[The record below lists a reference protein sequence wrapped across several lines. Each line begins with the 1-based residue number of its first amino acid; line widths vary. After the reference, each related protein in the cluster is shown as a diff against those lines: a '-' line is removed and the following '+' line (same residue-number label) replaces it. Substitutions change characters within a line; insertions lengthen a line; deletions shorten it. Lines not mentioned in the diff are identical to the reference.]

1 VTSPTVSDPNIYTL
15 DTSRRRQVAAAGLH
29 PVASLASVVIA
40 IRT

>member
-1 VTSPTVSDPNIYTL
+1 VTSPTVSAANVYTL
-15 DTSRRRQVAAAGLH
+15 DTLRRRQAAAAGLH